1 MENNNSNG
9 ISIAALVC
17 GIVGIIGS
25 FFTVIPAIAIIAL
38 FIAIAG
44 IILGGI
50 GMRKANEN
58 NGSEKGLAIAG
69 LVCGIIGTVFCFSA
83 VICWACFACAAVNS
97 INYGNE
103 FANEFANELNDIM
116 NQYGSYIQ

>member
-25 FFTVIPAIAIIAL
+25 FFTVVIPAIAIIAL
-38 FIAIAG
+38 IIAIAG
-44 IILGGI
+44 IILGAI
-50 GMRKANEN
+50 GMKKANEN
-58 NGSEKGLAIAG
+58 NGSGNGLAIAG
-69 LVCGIIGTVFCFSA
+69 LVCGIVGTVFCFSA
-83 VICWACFACAAVNS
+83 VICWACFACAAFNS

-103 FANEFANELNDIM
+103 FANELNDIM
-116 NQYGSYIQ
+116 NDYGSYIQ